1 MQTNALI
8 LGCRRQETPAKRG
21 YPLYLWADFGCCS
34 NSEFRNCNFSKIT
47 LHFVTYYAVSIVLL
61 KNHIPL
67 ENPQIPQQEI
77 FIHFSIQRQNSRSP
91 LLSICGLGANV
102 GCERLSKHSTCRD
115 ESHK

>member
-8 LGCRRQETPAKRG
+8 LSCRRQETPAKRG

-67 ENPQIPQQEI
+67 ENPQIPQREI
-77 FIHFSIQRQNSRSP
+77 FILYRQPKTEQKPSYTP
-91 LLSICGLGANV
+91 YL
-102 GCERLSKHSTCRD
+102 
-115 ESHK
+115 

>member
-21 YPLYLWADFGCCS
+21 YPLYLRAGFGCCG

-47 LHFVTYYAVSIVLL
+47 LRFILYHAVSIVLL

-67 ENPQIPQQEI
+67 ENPQILQQEI
-77 FIHFSIQRQNSRSP
+77 FILYRQPKTEQKPSYTP
-91 LLSICGLGANV
+91 YL
-102 GCERLSKHSTCRD
+102 
-115 ESHK
+115 

>member
-8 LGCRRQETPAKRG
+8 L
-21 YPLYLWADFGCCS
+21 GCCS

-67 ENPQIPQQEI
+67 ENPQIPQREI
-77 FIHFSIQRQNSRSP
+77 FILYRQPKTEQKPSYTP
-91 LLSICGLGANV
+91 YL
-102 GCERLSKHSTCRD
+102 
-115 ESHK
+115 